1 MIAPSRVSFETRF
14 PIADTSRGFPFECE
28 LSLAPLIGIWKKT
41 ACNAQSM
48 SALFHRQV
56 FDAAAKAPELLKPID
71 DLSVLD
77 RHRELVDVLMTEVF
91 PPASWVTDY
100 AAAMLPFQ
108 LKSFYSTPAFKQLL
122 SDSKGGVRGRINLD
136 QDAVLSARV
145 LNAYAPILRNYYN
158 IELGFDYPIIV
169 TTEDSETGLDRHFR
183 LQFDRQF
190 LEVKALG
197 EVKSLN
203 DQEWRHLLANRAD
216 PSVLMATVPPNGF
229 AFYGFW
235 VLKATDVTDQEV
247 LSSLKRDL
255 IEKDSIASSAQFLKL
270 QTGLRT
276 LLRRPALRL
285 SLAAT
290 HGDQVLLLNQ
300 GNRVASNCILAGSD
314 HRRIEDFAGSIYARA
329 IAEAH
334 LQVIEDL
341 AAWPQ
346 RSSLEDALLES
357 GARALVVA
365 PLYYR
370 DELTGWLELSSPHPG
385 DLDAMNAIKL
395 REILPIFSMALRRA
409 LEELNSRVVAVIQA
423 NWTAIHP
430 SVAWR
435 FRQAAL
441 RILEQGEREAAAIAP
456 IVFRNVYPF
465 FASADIRDS
474 SIHRNLAIQ
483 ADLIARLRLAR
494 EVVLA
499 ARDASPLPILDELRH
514 RISRRIEQVEPDL
527 NSGDELT
534 TVEFLRGQ
542 VESLF
547 DHLEQ
552 LGPTLRDR
560 VREYRTQITAQDGS
574 VCQNRRAFEDSLTL
588 INDTIVSYLD
598 QEQRAAQAMCPHY
611 FEMQCTDGV
620 DYTIYVG
627 ASLMEN
633 VDFNE
638 LYLKNLRLWQLFVS
652 CGIARRIQALQ
663 HRLRV
668 PLQTTQLILVHHAP
682 LAVRFLVD
690 EKRFGVDGAHNMRY
704 EVIKKRIDKALVK
717 GTTERLTQP
726 GKIAIIYSQLSE
738 AAEYSDYIDY
748 LLARDYLSGVVE
760 DLELDELQGVHGL
773 RALRAT
779 VNLAGPGSTYAA
791 K

>member
-1 MIAPSRVSFETRF
+1 MV
-14 PIADTSRGFPFECE
+14 
-28 LSLAPLIGIWKKT
+28 
-41 ACNAQSM
+41 
-48 SALFHRQV
+48 ALFHRQV
-56 FDAAAKAPELLKPID
+56 FDEAAKAPELLNPIH

-108 LKSFYSTPAFKQLL
+108 LKSFYCTPAFKQLV

-136 QDAVLSARV
+136 QDAVLSARI
-145 LNAYAPILRNYYN
+145 LNAYALILRNYYN

-169 TTEDSETGLDRHFR
+169 TTEDPETGLDRHFR

-203 DQEWRHLLANRAD
+203 DQERGYLLANRAD
-216 PSVLMATVPPNGF
+216 PTVLMATVPPNGF

-255 IEKDSIASSAQFLKL
+255 IEKDSIASPAQFLKL

-300 GNRVASNCILAGSD
+300 GNRAASNCILARSD
-314 HRRIEDFAGSIYARA
+314 HRRIKDFAGSIYARA

-334 LQVIEDL
+334 PQVIEDL
-341 AAWPQ
+341 AVWSQ
-346 RSSLEDALLES
+346 RSGLEDALLGS

-370 DELTGWLELSSPHPG
+370 DELTGWLELSSPRPG
-385 DLDAMNAIKL
+385 DLDAMSAIKL
-395 REILPIFSMALRRA
+395 REILPIFSIALRRA
-409 LEELNSRVVAVIQA
+409 LEELNSRVTSVIQA
-423 NWTAIHP
+423 SWTAIHP

-441 RILEQGEREAAAIAP
+441 RSLEQGEREAAAMEP
-456 IVFRNVYPF
+456 IVFRNVYPLF
-465 FASADIRDS
+465 GSADIRDS
-474 SIHRNLAIQ
+474 SIQRSLAIQ

-494 EVVLA
+494 EVVAA
-499 ARDASPLPILDELRH
+499 ARDAKALPILDELSH
-514 RISRRIEQVEPDL
+514 RITRRIEQVEPDL

-534 TVEFLRGQ
+534 MVEFLRGQ

-547 DHLEQ
+547 DHLEP
-552 LGPTLRDR
+552 LSPTVRDR
-560 VREYRTQITAQDGS
+560 VSEYRTKITAQEGP
-574 VCQNRRAFEDSLTL
+574 VCQNRRGYEESVTQ
-588 INDTIVSYLD
+588 INNTISSYLD
-598 QEQRAAQAMCPHY
+598 EEQKTAQGMCPHY
-611 FEMQCTDGV
+611 FEKQCTDGV

-627 ASLMEN
+627 ASVTEN
-633 VDFNE
+633 GDFNE

-652 CGIARRIQALQ
+652 CGIARRTQALQ
-663 HRLRV
+663 DRLRL
-668 PLQTTQLILVHHAP
+668 PLETTQLILVHHAP
-682 LAVRFLVD
+682 LAVRFLVG
-690 EKRFGVDGAHNMRY
+690 EKRFGVDGAYNMRY
-704 EVIKKRIDKALVK
+704 EVIKKRIDKALIK

-726 GKIAIIYSQLSE
+726 GKIAIVYSQPSE

-748 LLARDYLSGVVE
+748 LLARDYLSGIVE

-779 VNLAGPGSTYAA
+779 VNLAGPGSTCGA